1 MERIVVAVST
11 RFGREFREL
20 AGVQPGPPG
29 VSGRGAA
36 GRPTADAHPPPPV
49 PDGVRVD
56 GRPADDAVGGSPA
69 LAQLGRDSIVRLPPG
84 HYRLHHRPPL
94 RRCSS

>member
-49 PDGVRVD
+49 HD
-56 GRPADDAVGGSPA
+56 
-69 LAQLGRDSIVRLPPG
+69 
-84 HYRLHHRPPL
+84 
-94 RRCSS
+94 